1 MKTSI
6 FRYLLLSAA
15 LLPAAAQAFSP
26 APGVEVEPLG
36 VTNTLVRVAPD
47 STYLLLPI
55 QDANDESRINVLV
68 DGKLDRTIVARL
80 ARSKTDYNVPLD
92 LTPYRGHKVV
102 LNIITPQGRNS
113 VREAS
118 DDAVWKDLRLSNTF
132 DTANREKFRP
142 VYHHTPAYGWMNDP
156 NGMFYKDGV
165 WHLCYQWNPY
175 GSKWQNMTW
184 GHSTSKD
191 LVNWE
196 HQPAT
201 IIPDGLGTIF
211 SGSSVVDTNNTAGYG
226 KNAVVALYTSC
237 DASQVQSMAH
247 STDNGATFTKYA
259 GNPIIT
265 LDTEARDPNMFWH
278 EPTQQWV
285 LVLAHALEHE
295 MLIYTSPNLRDW
307 TLQSSF
313 GKGLGCQSGVWECP
327 DLFELPVDGN
337 GLKKWV
343 LICNINP
350 GGPFGGSAAQYFVG
364 DFDGKTFTPDR
375 DKQGNVPTKWLDF
388 GKDNYAS
395 VSFSDAPDN
404 RRTLIGWMNN
414 WQYAAEVPTLQYR
427 SANTLPRDV
436 ALFTGDDG
444 EIYLASAPSPEVD
457 RLRGKQVAR
466 LGKANVSAKGRVLR
480 LPAANQGI
488 CEIVAE
494 IPADTSA
501 PVLLTL
507 ANGKGNSAVIS
518 VDPKAATLSFDR
530 TKSGVTDFSRDFP
543 AVTTAPLL
551 HRGATVKL
559 RIFVDRSSVE
569 LFADGGREVMT
580 NLVFPEEPYSTLT
593 VSSPAKGKVA
603 SVAVYEISK
612 P

>member
-1 MKTSI
+1 MC
-6 FRYLLLSAA
+6 
-15 LLPAAAQAFSP
+15 
-26 APGVEVEPLG
+26 
-36 VTNTLVRVAPD
+36 
-47 STYLLLPI
+47 
-55 QDANDESRINVLV
+55 
-68 DGKLDRTIVARL
+68 
-80 ARSKTDYNVPLD
+80 
-92 LTPYRGHKVV
+92 
-102 LNIITPQGRNS
+102 
-113 VREAS
+113 
-118 DDAVWKDLRLSNTF
+118 
-132 DTANREKFRP
+132 
-142 VYHHTPAYGWMNDP
+142 
-156 NGMFYKDGV
+156 GMFYKDGV

-226 KNAVVALYTSC
+226 KNAVVTLYTSC

-337 GLKKWV
+337 GVKKWV

-427 SANTLPRDV
+427 SANTLPLQLLWVVIGVLVV
-436 ALFTGDDG
+436 ALGASLYQTADLGVAPYDALSLM
-444 EIYLASAPSPEVD
+444 LAD
-457 RLRGKQVAR
+457 RLPVPYFGCRIFTDALCAVIAWL
-466 LGKANVSAKGRVLR
+466 LGGLIGLGTLLCAFALGPFVQFFTKHFSEKVLQYQ
-480 LPAANQGI
+480 P
-488 CEIVAE
+488 
-494 IPADTSA
+494 
-501 PVLLTL
+501 
-507 ANGKGNSAVIS
+507 GKGVQ
-518 VDPKAATLSFDR
+518 
-530 TKSGVTDFSRDFP
+530 
-543 AVTTAPLL
+543 
-551 HRGATVKL
+551 
-559 RIFVDRSSVE
+559 
-569 LFADGGREVMT
+569 
-580 NLVFPEEPYSTLT
+580 
-593 VSSPAKGKVA
+593 
-603 SVAVYEISK
+603 
-612 P
+612 